1 MTGKQL
7 PRNQLRK
14 QLPFLRMLAAA
25 APLWLTTSLFAQDPT
40 EPSVFED
47 VFDYDHAG
55 LIGYL
60 IILMSVI
67 ALALIIE
74 NFVTIKREKLAPPNV
89 LDELEELF
97 EAENWKDAIELCE
110 RDKNYLT
117 NVVGAGL
124 SKLGHS
130 FETMQAS
137 LREMQTEEAVKLFQ
151 RIGWLSLIAAMSP
164 MMGLFGTVTGMFLT
178 FSTIARAGG
187 PVSPAELASGIK
199 MALITTIFGLAVAIP
214 VSVAFYAL
222 RNRVLRTSMEINAMT
237 EDLFERFRGASL
249 RS

>member
-1 MTGKQL
+1 
-7 PRNQLRK
+7 
-14 QLPFLRMLAAA
+14 MLAAA
-25 APLWLTTSLFAQDPT
+25 TPLFFATSLLAQDPV
-40 EPSVFED
+40 EPSVIED
-47 VFDYDHAG
+47 LFDYDHAG

-60 IILMSVI
+60 IILMSVM

-74 NFVTIKREKLAPPNV
+74 NFVTIKREKLAPPNL

-97 EAENWKDAIELCE
+97 EAENWKDAIVLCE

-117 NVVGAGL
+117 SVVGAGL

-137 LREMQTEEAVKLFQ
+137 LREMQTEETAKLFQ
-151 RIGWLSLIAAMSP
+151 RIGWLLLIAAMSA
-164 MMGLFGTVTGMFLT
+164 MTGLFGTVTRMFLT
-178 FSTIARAGG
+178 FGTIARAGD
-187 PVSPAELASGIK
+187 PVSPAALASGIK

-214 VSVAFYAL
+214 VSLAFYAL
-222 RNRVLRTSMEINAMT
+222 RYRVLRTSREINALT
-237 EDLFERFRGASL
+237 EDLFERFRSASP